1 MGGVQSF
8 PIRAVLL
15 SERQQ
20 HKLYSFCVVVFT
32 SERERARADQTRIGC
47 IVS

>member
-8 PIRAVLL
+8 PIRAVIL

-20 HKLYSFCVVVFT
+20 HKLYLLCVVVFT
-32 SERERARADQTRIGC
+32 SEREHARGDQTRIGC